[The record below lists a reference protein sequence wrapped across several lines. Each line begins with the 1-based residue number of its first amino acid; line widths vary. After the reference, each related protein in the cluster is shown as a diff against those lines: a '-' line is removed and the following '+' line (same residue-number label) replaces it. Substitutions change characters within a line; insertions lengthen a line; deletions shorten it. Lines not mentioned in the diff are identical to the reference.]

1 MESKVTT
8 EVCTTTERATA
19 VAERATA
26 AAERVALSD
35 KSNSASQA

>member
-1 MESKVTT
+1 MGSKVTA
-8 EVCTTTERATA
+8 EVRTTTERATA